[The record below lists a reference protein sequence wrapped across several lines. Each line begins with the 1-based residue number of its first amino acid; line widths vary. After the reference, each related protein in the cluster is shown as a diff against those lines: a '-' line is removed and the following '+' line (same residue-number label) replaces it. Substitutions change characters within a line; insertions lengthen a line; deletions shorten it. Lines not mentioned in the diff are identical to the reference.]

1 MQDDKGRRGPA
12 SGPLRG
18 LRVLDLATVVA
29 GPLASTLLADL
40 GADVVKIELPDGRD
54 GLRHLPPHKDGVPLW
69 FKVGNRGKRG
79 ITLDVRTPEGRD
91 LFLRLL
97 ADFDVLVES
106 FRTGTLDRWGLT
118 ADVLFGAQPKL
129 TILRVTG
136 FGQTG
141 PYRGRAGFARVFDAM
156 AGFTYL
162 NGAPDGPPMNL
173 GYPLSDAVA
182 GLFGTVGILAAAYD
196 RLRDPGAPGQE
207 IDVAATEAM
216 FRTLDFLAVEY
227 DQLGMVRER
236 TGNQSVY
243 SAPSNIYRTRD
254 GRWLSLAISVQSVF
268 ERFARA
274 MDAPELAIDPRFSTN
289 TARVA
294 NRDALDRR
302 VAGWIAVQD
311 LADVGATLLRHEV
324 SFSPVYSIRD
334 VFEDPHFREREM
346 IVAVHDRQLGELKM
360 QNVVPRFS
368 RTPGAI
374 RGTGPDLG
382 EHNAEVFGAL
392 GLGAADLEALRAR
405 GVV

>member
-1 MQDDKGRRGPA
+1 
-12 SGPLRG
+12 
-18 LRVLDLATVVA
+18 
-29 GPLASTLLADL
+29 
-40 GADVVKIELPDGRD
+40 
-54 GLRHLPPHKDGVPLW
+54 
-69 FKVGNRGKRG
+69 
-79 ITLDVRTPEGRD
+79 
-91 LFLRLL
+91 
-97 ADFDVLVES
+97 
-106 FRTGTLDRWGLT
+106 
-118 ADVLFGAQPKL
+118 
-129 TILRVTG
+129 
-136 FGQTG
+136 
-141 PYRGRAGFARVFDAM
+141 
-156 AGFTYL
+156 
-162 NGAPDGPPMNL
+162 
-173 GYPLSDAVA
+173 
-182 GLFGTVGILAAAYD
+182 
-196 RLRDPGAPGQE
+196 
-207 IDVAATEAM
+207 M

-268 ERFARA
+268 ERFVGA
-274 MDAPELAIDPRFSTN
+274 MDAPELATDLRFSTN

-302 VAGWIAVQD
+302 VAGWIAAQD
-311 LADVGATLLRHEV
+311 LAEVGATLLRHEV

-346 IVAVHDRQLGELKM
+346 VVAVHDRQLGELKM

-368 RTPGAI
+368 RTPGGI

-382 EHNAEVFGAL
+382 EHNEEVFGAL